1 MVNDWLR
8 VVRFW
13 VFPPACALCDGTSYQ
28 GLDLCKGCY
37 LDLPRIPRAC
47 TRCAA
52 PISLTG
58 DSLVC
63 GLCQRKAPWFQCA
76 TAPFQYQQPLV
87 YLIHQLKFGRQL
99 SMARLLGRLMI
110 EHVANRPSLP
120 DCLVPVPLHPKRLR
134 ERGFNQA
141 MEISRVLGKGLNI
154 PVLGRACR
162 RVRFT
167 VAQSLLPVKKRRA
180 NVRGA
185 FQVHGSVK
193 DRHVAIVDDVL
204 TTGSTVNELARCLVR
219 AGAKRVEVW
228 VVARAGQ

>member
-1 MVNDWLR
+1 MVNNWPQAA
-8 VVRFW
+8 RFW
-13 VFPPACALCDGTSYQ
+13 LFPPTCALCDGDSYQ

-37 LDLPRIPRAC
+37 RDLPRIRRAC

-52 PISLTG
+52 PISLAG
-58 DSLVC
+58 HSLVC
-63 GLCQRKAPWFQCA
+63 GLCQRKLPWFQGA

-87 YLIHQLKFGRQL
+87 YLIHQLKFARQL
-99 SMARLLGRLMI
+99 SMARLLGRLMT
-110 EHVANRPSLP
+110 EHFANRPGLP
-120 DCLVPVPLHPKRLR
+120 DCLIPVPLHPKRLR

-154 PVLGRACR
+154 PVLSRSCR
-162 RVRFT
+162 RVKFT
-167 VAQSLLPVKKRRA
+167 VAQSLLPLKKRRA
-180 NVRGA
+180 NVRNA
-185 FQVHGSVK
+185 FQVHGGLK

-204 TTGSTVNELARCLVR
+204 TTGNTANELARCLIR

>member
-1 MVNDWLR
+1 MINDWLQTT
-8 VVRFW
+8 RFW
-13 VFPPACALCDGTSYQ
+13 LFPPACALCDGASYQ
-28 GLDLCKGCY
+28 GLDLCQGCY
-37 LDLPRIPRAC
+37 RDLPRIRRAC
-47 TRCAA
+47 IRCAA
-52 PISLTG
+52 PINSSG
-58 DSLVC
+58 NSLVC
-63 GLCQRKAPWFQCA
+63 GVCQRKPPWFQGV
-76 TAPFQYQQPLV
+76 TAPFRYQQPLV
-87 YLIHQLKFGRQL
+87 YLIHQLKFARQL
-99 SMARLLGRLMI
+99 SMARLLGRLMT
-110 EHVANRPSLP
+110 EHFVNRSGLP
-120 DCLVPVPLHPKRLR
+120 DFLMPVPLHPKRLR

-154 PVLGRACR
+154 PVLNRSCR

-193 DRHVAIVDDVL
+193 DQHIAIVDDVL

-228 VVARAGQ
+228 VVARAG